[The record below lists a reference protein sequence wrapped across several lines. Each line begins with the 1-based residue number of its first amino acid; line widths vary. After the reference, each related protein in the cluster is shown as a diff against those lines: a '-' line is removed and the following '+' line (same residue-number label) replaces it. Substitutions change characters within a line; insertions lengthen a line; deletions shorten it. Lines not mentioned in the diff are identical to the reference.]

1 MMNELLAT
9 LTIVGF
15 FILRLGIP
23 ILLIILVGYLMSR
36 LDARWQMHS

>member
-1 MMNELLAT
+1 MMNELLAI

-36 LDARWQMHS
+36 LDARWQMQT